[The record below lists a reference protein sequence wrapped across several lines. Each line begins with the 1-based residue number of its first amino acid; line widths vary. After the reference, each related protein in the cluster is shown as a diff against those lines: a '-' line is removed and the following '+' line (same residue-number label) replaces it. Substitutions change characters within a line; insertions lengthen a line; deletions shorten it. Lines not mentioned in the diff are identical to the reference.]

1 MSSDYIFKY
10 LTLGDFSVGKTTLT
24 IRFSGETIPKN
35 SMSTIGIDFKTKMVT
50 LSSGKVVK
58 LLLYDTAG
66 QERFRKIAA
75 NYYNGTDCVFLV
87 FDLTN
92 YETFKVLTY
101 WIDELSERIEL
112 NEGDF
117 EIILVGNK
125 ADLADDRRVN
135 KEEAELLAQKYK
147 MKYFEVSAING
158 DGMQPLIDY
167 CLGRVDSIIS
177 SKENNLEGNDSED
190 ENKISKIESIP
201 PKRLKKKKGNNVN
214 DKKCC

>member
-24 IRFSGETIPKN
+24 LRFTGEAIPKN
-35 SMSTIGIDFKTKMVT
+35 SMSTIGIDFKTKIVT
-50 LSSGKVVK
+50 LSSGKSVK

-92 YETFKVLTY
+92 NETFKILQY
-101 WIDELSERIEL
+101 WVDELTERISQKDS
-112 NEGDF
+112 DF

-125 ADLADDRRVN
+125 TDLADERRV
-135 KEEAELLAQKYK
+135 KRTDAEEMAQKMN
-147 MKYFEVSAING
+147 MKYFEVSAMKG
-158 DGMQPLIDY
+158 DGMEELINY
-167 CLGRVDSIIS
+167 CLHRIDTIITAREKNMEGDSYDDNRV
-177 SKENNLEGNDSED
+177 SKLEDIPIKKQND
-190 ENKISKIESIP
+190 N
-201 PKRLKKKKGNNVN
+201 KKKTG
-214 DKKCC
+214 CC